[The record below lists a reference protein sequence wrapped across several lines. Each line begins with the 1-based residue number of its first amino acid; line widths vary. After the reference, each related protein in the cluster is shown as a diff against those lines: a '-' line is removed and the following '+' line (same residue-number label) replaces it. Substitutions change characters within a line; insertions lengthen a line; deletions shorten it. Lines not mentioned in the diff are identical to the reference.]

1 MFFTV
6 GWSYVNICRESICV
20 LFCVAS
26 NTQYIL
32 PSDLCLIISE
42 KEGLMSQ
49 ICQFIEIQSGSPV
62 IVFTRW
68 HDTWSDFTLI
78 IDQEIMRY
86 YLHRYNTCISIY
98 WMGCREMCC
107 SNSLCVFCILWSIF
121 QLATPIPGLIEYY
134 HGLKWQSWTIFA
146 QGWGCNRY
154 EGS

>member
-26 NTQYIL
+26 TIQYIL

-49 ICQFIEIQSGSPV
+49 ICQFIEIRSGSPV

-68 HDTWSDFTLI
+68 HDTRSDFTSKYWSGNNEILCI
-78 IDQEIMRY
+78 IY
-86 YLHRYNTCISIY
+86 SI
-98 WMGCREMCC
+98 GCREMCC
-107 SNSLCVFCILWSIF
+107 WKSLCVFCILWSIF
-121 QLATPIPGLIEYY
+121 QLATPIPGFIEYY
-134 HGLKWQSWTIFA
+134 RGLKWHSWTIFA
-146 QGWGCNRY
+146 QGWGCDWY
-154 EGS
+154 EGSQTL